1 MRLPESILELE
12 RHPMSITAPIWPTVD
27 AFLASDQPSE
37 PVFLYAPSA
46 LTAEA
51 RRFVEGFPGMVTYAV
66 KANPDP
72 TVILSLLG
80 AGVAGFDVASPAEIA
95 LVRGLSPLAP
105 LHYHNPVKSRGELRY
120 AYGAGVRVYAV
131 DSLSE
136 LRKISETL
144 DAEGVEISVR
154 FRLPVP
160 GGVYDFGTKFGAT
173 EDEAVTLMAEA
184 ARLGFTA
191 SLSFHPGTQCV
202 SPDAY
207 VRYIEAA
214 SRIAAASGVP
224 PHRLNVGGGFPANRT
239 GAVAPLS
246 DFFAAIASAHR
257 AAFGENGPALVCE
270 PGRAMAASCMALVTQ
285 VKLVRENG
293 SVFLNDG
300 VYGGLGEAPLLGSAT
315 AFRVFTAEGELRA
328 SETRPAV
335 IFGPTCDSVD
345 RLPGDLP
352 VPVDLEEGDYVVFG
366 GLGAYGT
373 ATTTSFNGYG
383 PSRTEILAAL

>member
-1 MRLPESILELE
+1 MT
-12 RHPMSITAPIWPTVD
+12 ITAPIWPTVD
-27 AFLASDQPSE
+27 AFLASDQPCE

-51 RRFVEGFPGMVTYAV
+51 LRFVDGFPGMVTYAV

-80 AGVAGFDVASPAEIA
+80 AGVAGFDVASPAEIR

-105 LHYHNPVKSRGELRY
+105 LHYHNPVKSRGELRF
-120 AYGAGVRVYAV
+120 AYEHGVRVYAV
-131 DSLSE
+131 DSRSE
-136 LRKISETL
+136 LIKISETL
-144 DAEGVEISVR
+144 EADGVEISVR
-154 FRLPVP
+154 YRLPVP

-173 EDEAVTLMAEA
+173 EDEAAILLAEA
-184 ARLGFTA
+184 ERLGFLP

-202 SPDAY
+202 SPAAY

-214 SRIAAASGVP
+214 GRISAASGVR
-224 PHRLNVGGGFPANRT
+224 PHRVNVGGGFPANRNA
-239 GAVAPLS
+239 AVAPLAE
-246 DFFAAIASAHR
+246 FFAAIDQTHR
-257 AAFGENGPALVCE
+257 ATFGEDAPALVCE
-270 PGRAMAASCMALVTQ
+270 PGRAMAAPCMALVTQ
-285 VKLVRENG
+285 VKLVRDNG
-293 SVFLNDG
+293 AVFLNDG

-315 AFRVFTAEGELRA
+315 AFRVYSAAGELRDG
-328 SETRPAV
+328 ETRPAV

-352 VPVDLEEGDYVVFG
+352 VPVDLEEGDYLVFS

-383 PSRTEILAAL
+383 PNRTEIVAAL